1 LSGIIGTLSP
11 TTLLLTGVAVALAVL
26 LAVVMLR
33 RPKPTR
39 PAAGRGVRADVIYC
53 EQCGAQSSATKQFCE
68 KCGAKL
74 KP

>member
-1 LSGIIGTLSP
+1 MTFSP
-11 TTLLLTGVAVALAVL
+11 TTLLLSGVAVALVVIL
-26 LAVVMLR
+26 VVMLR

-39 PAAGRGVRADVIYC
+39 AATSPRTDLAYC
-53 EQCGAQSSATKQFCE
+53 EQCGAQSPSAKQFCE